1 MIINKMRQEEIYLR
15 SEQETVAG
23 SKKAESSSE
32 NPLDERQINT
42 LNEIG
47 SSLDILQSL
56 SKVSKTVLSTLCF
69 MVPENELDE
78 LAPYFANE
86 IYIMESI
93 NN

>member
-1 MIINKMRQEEIYLR
+1 MSQEENDLR
-15 SEQETVAG
+15 SEHETVTG
-23 SKKAESSSE
+23 STKAESSLES
-32 NPLDERQINT
+32 PLDERQINI

-47 SSLDILQSL
+47 CNLDMLQSL

-78 LAPYFANE
+78 LAPYFAQE

>member
-1 MIINKMRQEEIYLR
+1 MSLME
-15 SEQETVAG
+15 SEWCLEKEPATG
-23 SKKAESSSE
+23 STKAESSLES
-32 NPLDERQINT
+32 PLDERQINI

-47 SSLDILQSL
+47 CNLDMLQSL
-56 SKVSKTVLSTLCF
+56 SKVSKTVLSTICF

-78 LAPYFANE
+78 LAPYFAQE

>member
-1 MIINKMRQEEIYLR
+1 MSQEENDLR
-15 SEQETVAG
+15 SEHETVTG
-23 SKKAESSSE
+23 STKAESSLES
-32 NPLDERQINT
+32 PLDERQINI

-47 SSLDILQSL
+47 CSLDMLQSL

-78 LAPYFANE
+78 LVPYFAKE
-86 IYIMESI
+86 IYKMESI

>member
-1 MIINKMRQEEIYLR
+1 MSQEENDLR
-15 SEQETVAG
+15 SEHETVTG
-23 SKKAESSSE
+23 STKAESSLES
-32 NPLDERQINT
+32 PLDERQINI

-47 SSLDILQSL
+47 CNLDMLQSL

-86 IYIMESI
+86 IYIMEII

>member
-1 MIINKMRQEEIYLR
+1 MSQEENDLR
-15 SEQETVAG
+15 SEHETVTG
-23 SKKAESSSE
+23 STKAESSLES
-32 NPLDERQINT
+32 PLDERQINI

-47 SSLDILQSL
+47 CNLDMLQSL
-56 SKVSKTVLSTLCF
+56 SKVSKTILSTLCF

>member
-1 MIINKMRQEEIYLR
+1 MSQEENYQS
-15 SEQETVAG
+15 SEHEAVTV
-23 SKKAESSSE
+23 STKTESSSE
-32 NPLDERQINT
+32 NPLDERQINI

-47 SSLDILQSL
+47 CNLDMLQSL

-78 LAPYFANE
+78 LAPYFAKE

>member
-1 MIINKMRQEEIYLR
+1 MSQEENYLR
-15 SEQETVAG
+15 SEHETVTG
-23 SKKAESSSE
+23 STKTESSSE

-47 SSLDILQSL
+47 FNLDMLQSL

-86 IYIMESI
+86 IYKMVSI

>member
-1 MIINKMRQEEIYLR
+1 MSQEENDLR
-15 SEQETVAG
+15 SEHETVTG
-23 SKKAESSSE
+23 STKAESSLES
-32 NPLDERQINT
+32 PLDERQINI

-47 SSLDILQSL
+47 CSLDMLQSL

-78 LAPYFANE
+78 LAPYFAQE

>member
-1 MIINKMRQEEIYLR
+1 MSQEENYLR
-15 SEQETVAG
+15 SEHETVTG
-23 SKKAESSSE
+23 STKTESSSE

-47 SSLDILQSL
+47 FNLDILQSL

>member
-1 MIINKMRQEEIYLR
+1 MSQEENYLR
-15 SEQETVAG
+15 SEHETVTG
-23 SKKAESSSE
+23 STKTESSSE

-47 SSLDILQSL
+47 FNLDMLQSL

>member
-1 MIINKMRQEEIYLR
+1 MSQEENDLR
-15 SEQETVAG
+15 SEHETVTG
-23 SKKAESSSE
+23 STKAESSLES
-32 NPLDERQINT
+32 PLDERQINI

-47 SSLDILQSL
+47 CNLDMLQSL

>member
-1 MIINKMRQEEIYLR
+1 MSQEENYLS
-15 SEQETVAG
+15 SEHETVTG
-23 SKKAESSSE
+23 STKTESSSE

-47 SSLDILQSL
+47 FNLDMLQSL

>member
-1 MIINKMRQEEIYLR
+1 MSQEENDLR
-15 SEQETVAG
+15 SEHETVTG
-23 SKKAESSSE
+23 STKAESSLES
-32 NPLDERQINT
+32 PLDERQINI

-47 SSLDILQSL
+47 CNLDMLQSL

-78 LAPYFANE
+78 LAPYFAKE

>member
-1 MIINKMRQEEIYLR
+1 MSQEENYLR
-15 SEQETVAG
+15 SEHETVTV
-23 SKKAESSSE
+23 STKTESSSE

-47 SSLDILQSL
+47 FNLDMLQSL

-78 LAPYFANE
+78 LVPYFAKE
-86 IYIMESI
+86 IYKMESI

>member
-1 MIINKMRQEEIYLR
+1 MSQEENYLS
-15 SEQETVAG
+15 SEHEKVTV
-23 SKKAESSSE
+23 STKTESSSE
-32 NPLDERQINT
+32 NPLDERQINI

-47 SSLDILQSL
+47 CSLDLLQSL

-78 LAPYFANE
+78 LVPYFAKE
-86 IYIMESI
+86 IYKMESI

>member
-1 MIINKMRQEEIYLR
+1 MSQEENDLR
-15 SEQETVAG
+15 SEHETVTG
-23 SKKAESSSE
+23 STKAESSSE
-32 NPLDERQINT
+32 NPLDERQINI

-47 SSLDILQSL
+47 CNLDMLQSL

>member
-1 MIINKMRQEEIYLR
+1 MSQEENYLR
-15 SEQETVAG
+15 SEHETVTG
-23 SKKAESSSE
+23 STKTESSSE

-47 SSLDILQSL
+47 FNLDMLQSL

-78 LAPYFANE
+78 LAPYFAQE

-93 NN
+93 ND

>member
-1 MIINKMRQEEIYLR
+1 MSQEENYLR
-15 SEQETVAG
+15 SEHETVTG
-23 SKKAESSSE
+23 STKTESSSE

-47 SSLDILQSL
+47 FNLDMLQSL

-78 LAPYFANE
+78 LAPYFAKE

>member
-1 MIINKMRQEEIYLR
+1 MSQEENYLR
-15 SEQETVAG
+15 SEHETVTG
-23 SKKAESSSE
+23 STKTESSSE
-32 NPLDERQINT
+32 NPSDERQINT

-47 SSLDILQSL
+47 FNLHMLQSL

-78 LAPYFANE
+78 LVPYFAKE
-86 IYIMESI
+86 IYKMESI

>member
-1 MIINKMRQEEIYLR
+1 MSQEENDLR
-15 SEQETVAG
+15 SEHETVTG
-23 SKKAESSSE
+23 STKAESSLES
-32 NPLDERQINT
+32 PLDERQINI

-47 SSLDILQSL
+47 CSLDMLQSL

-78 LAPYFANE
+78 LAPYFAKE